1 MLAKKFSI
9 EFNSVR
15 HLIQEAYIAV
25 GLVTDEKFDFFIRNL
40 STKSKVSI
48 ISGIHLPTSPSVLK
62 KIKASDAIFGKVYTK
77 KFFHPKLYIFKMEHE
92 WMAYV
97 GSGNFTNGGWH
108 ENEELFL
115 KITDQTTCSELTAK
129 FNSWFEEAIDI
140 SDKFLEIYEQ
150 TFNINQPKKKEEKA
164 NLSQMLDFLNDTFNI
179 KNIDFTG
186 QFFQKQHHL
195 AFEPG
200 KTHLETDEILA
211 ERGNVRAR
219 LYELNDLLVQQIPAN
234 WNVHPH
240 YENEHIVAHI
250 ENKFHH
256 DHNVRSLWVAY
267 GRNKEELKKYG
278 DWATP
283 LQFMRMQVIIH
294 YNDIGIWLMPGKQGA
309 GQIDREY
316 FAKRMHEPDYRQIF
330 FDLLR
335 NLGTDFWI
343 EISGE
348 CKSVVEF
355 DKPDLLWEFTQTDKW
370 RDYYF
375 IIGRDFP
382 LGVNE
387 TKEENIKNTVIAT
400 FTKFIPIYQMMM
412 DKSV

>member
-1 MLAKKFSI
+1 MLAKKISI
-9 EFNSVR
+9 EFNALKSEVN
-15 HLIQEAYIAV
+15 EAYIAV
-25 GLVTDEKFDFFIRNL
+25 GLVTDEKYDFFTRNL
-40 STKSKVSI
+40 PRNCRVTI
-48 ISGIHLPTSPSVLK
+48 ITGIHLPTRPSVLK
-62 KIKASDAIFGKVYTK
+62 KMKDADNILGKVYTR
-77 KFFHPKLYIFKMEHE
+77 KFFHPKLYLFKLEKE
-92 WMAYV
+92 WLAFV

-108 ENEELFL
+108 ENEELFI
-115 KITDQTTCSELTAK
+115 KITDQAICADLRAK
-129 FNSWFEEAIDI
+129 FDTWFEEAIDI
-140 SDKFLEIYEQ
+140 SDKFLEVYEQ
-150 TFNINQPKKKEEKA
+150 TFNTNQPKQKEEKI
-164 NLSQMLDFLNDTFNI
+164 NISQMLDFLNGKFNI
-179 KNIDFTG
+179 NNIDFSG

-211 ERGNVRAR
+211 ERENVRAR
-219 LYELNDLLVQQIPAN
+219 LYELNDLLAEKIPAN
-234 WNVHPH
+234 WEIHSH
-240 YENEHIVAHI
+240 YEKEHVVAHI
-250 ENKFHH
+250 ENNFHH
-256 DHNVRSLWVAY
+256 DYNVRSLWVAY

-316 FAKRMHEPDYRQIF
+316 FAKKMHEPAYRKGF

-335 NLGTDFWI
+335 NLGAEFWI

-348 CKSVVEF
+348 CKNVAEF
-355 DKPDLLWEFTQTDKW
+355 DNPDLLWEFTQTDKW

-382 LGVNE
+382 LGVKE
-387 TKEENIKNTVIAT
+387 TKEENITSTVIET
-400 FTKFIPIYQMMM
+400 FTKFIPLYQIMI
-412 DKSV
+412 DKSI